1 MQVWNLSSNR
11 TLLFNW
17 ASLSPLPNPLWSS
30 LPWET
35 TKTLMSNSK
44 TLRRSLK
51 KSMDRSWVQVRQSM
65 LTMHPIAT
73 NLQATL
79 GQEHLP
85 FSERYSI
92 PVYIPI
98 QGLRSRKANL
108 LRHWSADLQA
118 WLTSILKVFSTKW
131 FQDNS
136 ISRLYSKCQNFR
148 SWFTRQMQ
156 YI

>member
-1 MQVWNLSSNR
+1 
-11 TLLFNW
+11 
-17 ASLSPLPNPLWSS
+17 
-30 LPWET
+30 
-35 TKTLMSNSK
+35 MSNSK

-79 GQEHLP
+79 DQGPLP

-98 QGLRSRKANL
+98 QGLRNRKANL
-108 LRHWSADLQA
+108 LRH
-118 WLTSILKVFSTKW
+118 
-131 FQDNS
+131 
-136 ISRLYSKCQNFR
+136 
-148 SWFTRQMQ
+148 
-156 YI
+156 